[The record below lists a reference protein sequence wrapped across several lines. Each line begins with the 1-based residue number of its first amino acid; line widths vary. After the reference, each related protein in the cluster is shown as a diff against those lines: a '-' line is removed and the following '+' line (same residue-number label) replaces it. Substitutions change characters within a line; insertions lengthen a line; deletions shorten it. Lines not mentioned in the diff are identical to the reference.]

1 MCTFRKWV
9 TRNPVIPSVSTED
22 RGWVD
27 TSVPLTRKR
36 TWLLPTANVFVDL
49 PSASS
54 SLIAS
59 CPVQSTT
66 VGVSLPT
73 RSLGITRRSRRARS
87 MSYARRH
94 STNVCPGNRVR
105 YKCILRHAVRDILAG
120 RNSIRGATDQRGDNQ
135 AEVFRWVSSPQR
147 GPCSEIWAH
156 RPTALIVSTMGPI
169 PVSGVLEGVGEPGRI
184 LTSDPRLRRPMSR
197 PPSSESG
204 RCFYLEPIR
213 LARRESSQ
221 VPLPPW

>member
-156 RPTALIVSTMGPI
+156 RPTALIE
-169 PVSGVLEGVGEPGRI
+169 VSGAGAG
-184 LTSDPRLRRPMSR
+184 
-197 PPSSESG
+197 PSSPPPTPPCERSSVSESDEHV
-204 RCFYLEPIR
+204 RPIIG
-213 LARRESSQ
+213 A
-221 VPLPPW
+221 